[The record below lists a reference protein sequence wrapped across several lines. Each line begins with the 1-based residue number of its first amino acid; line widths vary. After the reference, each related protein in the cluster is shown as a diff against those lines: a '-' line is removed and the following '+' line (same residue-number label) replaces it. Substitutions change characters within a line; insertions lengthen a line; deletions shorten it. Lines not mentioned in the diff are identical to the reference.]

1 MNGSRPGWGRIAL
14 PVLIACPLLLLQ
26 VLAMELYKTAG
37 FTRLVLGTVFQW
49 IWFLCVGG
57 GLFLLGLALYHLVRC
72 LRAGPGLGRK
82 VLSAVV
88 CVLLGAGALFG
99 LGDALAYQDGGLYS
113 ATVTAKGS
121 DRIGDYVVMEAPIGN
136 MSQSFELRC
145 SVDTCHLLEVGRV
158 YGPVYYVEKGKN
170 GPKYLTNVFPKDGSL

>member
-1 MNGSRPGWGRIAL
+1 MTGSRLGWGRIAV

-26 VLAMELYKTAG
+26 VRAMELYKTAG

-49 IWFLCVGG
+49 IWFLCAGG

-113 ATVTAKGS
+113 ATVTATVS
-121 DRIGDYVVMEAPIGN
+121 Y
-136 MSQSFELRC
+136 
-145 SVDTCHLLEVGRV
+145 THLDVYKRQIYHGRV
-158 YGPVYYVEKGKN
+158 QELAEGAREGGLK
-170 GPKYLTNVFPKDGSL
+170 F